1 MSRNK
6 RKIKRKRN
14 IKPFIIIFFIFII
27 IGLTVYL
34 FTNNVFSRMTSSDI
48 PADEVYIYDPVNV
61 LVLGVDAGNLEDK
74 TGNSP
79 KRSDTIMLI
88 RYIPQ
93 TREVYMLSIP
103 RDTRIH
109 YDGKFMKINAV
120 NAIGGP
126 EAAISTIE
134 EMLNVDINYYVSI
147 DYEGFRE
154 CIDAIGGVDV
164 TIDRDMDYDAYDIS
178 IHFKK
183 GEKVHLNGE
192 LAEQYVRW
200 RKNNDGTGYAMGDLG
215 RIETQQGFLLTLADK
230 LKSPSTI
237 LRLPKLVNTASKYVE
252 TNMSPSR
259 MVRYFFKLKGIAKK
273 DIHNETLAGTPEYIG
288 GISYYIW
295 NKEDSKEYLNNFRG
309 NKEKKEEENAEVD
322 RTKVNVIILNST
334 SVNGLARYYKEKL
347 TALGY
352 NVIKIDNYSEELS
365 TTQINTDGTKGF
377 GETVQNDLGFG
388 TVTENVKVE
397 EGSNVVIILGR
408 DSTR

>member
-1 MSRNK
+1 MNKKK

-14 IKPFIIIFFIFII
+14 FMPFIVLFLVLAV
-27 IGLTVYL
+27 IGLTAYL
-34 FTNNVFSRMTSSDI
+34 FTNRVFSRMTSSDI
-48 PADEVYIYDPVNV
+48 PADEVYMYDPVNV

-79 KRSDTIMLI
+79 KRSDTMMLI
-88 RYIPQ
+88 RYMPQ

-103 RDTRIH
+103 RDTRI
-109 YDGKFMKINAV
+109 YYNGKYMKINAV

-134 EMLNVDINYYVSI
+134 EMLNVDINYYISI

-164 TIDRDMDYDAYDIS
+164 TVERDMDYDAQDIS

-230 LKSPSTI
+230 VKSPSTI

-252 TNMSPSR
+252 TNMSPSK
-259 MVRYFFKLKGIAKK
+259 MVRYFFKFKGIAKE

-288 GISYYIW
+288 GISYYLW
-295 NKEDSKEYLNNFRG
+295 DKEDSREYLSNFWG
-309 NKEKKEEENAEVD
+309 NKEKKDEEQVEVD

-334 SVNGLARYYKEKL
+334 NVNGLARSYKEKL
-347 TALGY
+347 TELGY
-352 NVIKIDNYSEELS
+352 NVIKVDNYSGELS
-365 TTQINTDGTKGF
+365 LTQINTDGTKGF
-377 GETVQNDLGFG
+377 GETVLSDLGFG
-388 TVTENVKVE
+388 VVTENAKVE

-408 DSTR
+408 DSVK

>member
-1 MSRNK
+1 MRK

-14 IKPFIIIFFIFII
+14 IKPFIIIFIVLTI
-27 IGLTVYL
+27 IGLAVYL
-34 FTNNVFSRMTSSDI
+34 FTNRVFSRMTSSSI
-48 PADEVYIYDPVNV
+48 PADEVYMYDPVNV
-61 LVLGVDAGNLEDK
+61 LVLGVDAGNGENS
-74 TGNSP
+74 TGNSS

-103 RDTRIH
+103 RDTRI
-109 YDGKFMKINAV
+109 YYNGKYMKINAV

-134 EMLNVDINYYVSI
+134 EMLDVDINYYVCI

-164 TIDRDMDYDAYDIS
+164 TIEQDMDYDAQDIS

-192 LAEQYVRW
+192 LAEEYVRW

-215 RIETQQGFLLTLADK
+215 RIETQQEFLLTLADK
-230 LKSPSTI
+230 IKSPSTI
-237 LRLPKLVNTASKYVE
+237 IKLPKLINTVSKHVE

-259 MVRYFFKLKGIAKK
+259 MVKYFFKLKGIAKE
-273 DIHNETLAGTPEYIG
+273 DIHNKTLAGTPEYIG

-295 NKEDSKEYLNNFRG
+295 SKEDSKEYISNFQG
-309 NKEKKEEENAEVD
+309 NKEKKDEDNVEVD
-322 RTKVNVIILNST
+322 RTKINVIVLNST
-334 SVNGLARYYKEKL
+334 NVNGLAKSYREKL
-347 TALGY
+347 TSLGY

-365 TTQINTDGTKGF
+365 VTQINTDGTEGY
-377 GETVQNDLGFG
+377 GETVLNDLGFG
-388 TVTENVKVE
+388 VVTENAKVE

-408 DSTR
+408 DSVK

>member
-1 MSRNK
+1 MRK

-14 IKPFIIIFFIFII
+14 VKPFIITFIVLAI
-27 IGLTVYL
+27 IGLVVYL
-34 FTNNVFSRMTSSDI
+34 FCNKVFSRMTTSDI
-48 PADEVYIYDPVNV
+48 PADEVYMYDPVNV

-79 KRSDTIMLI
+79 KRSDTMMLI

-103 RDTRIH
+103 RDTRI
-109 YDGKFMKINAV
+109 YFNGKYMKINAV

-126 EAAISTIE
+126 EKAISTIE

-164 TIDRDMDYDAYDIS
+164 TIEQDMDYDAQDIS
-178 IHFKK
+178 IHFKA
-183 GEKVHLNGE
+183 GETVHLNGE
-192 LAEQYVRW
+192 LAEQFVRW

-215 RIETQQGFLLTLADK
+215 RIQTQQGFLLTIADK

-237 LRLPKLVNTASKYVE
+237 IRLPKVVNTASKYVE
-252 TNMSPSR
+252 TNMSPSK
-259 MVRYFFKLKGIAKK
+259 MVRYFFKLKGIAKE
-273 DIHNETLAGTPEYIG
+273 DIYNETLAGTPEYIG
-288 GISYYIW
+288 GISYYLW
-295 NKEDSKEYLNNFRG
+295 DKEDSKEYLSNFRG
-309 NKEKKEEENAEVD
+309 NKEKKNEDKVEVD
-322 RTKVNVIILNST
+322 RTKVKVTVLNST
-334 SVNGLARYYKEKL
+334 NVNGLAKSYKEKL

-352 NVIKIDNYSEELS
+352 NVVKVGNYSGELS
-365 TTQINTDGTKGF
+365 VTQINTDGTKGY
-377 GETVQNDLGFG
+377 GETMLSDLGFG
-388 TVTENVKVE
+388 AVNENGKVE

-408 DSTR
+408 DSVK

>member
-388 TVTENVKVE
+388 TVTENVNVE

>member
-1 MSRNK
+1 MK
-6 RKIKRKRN
+6 KKKIKRKRN
-14 IKPFIIIFFIFII
+14 VKPFIIILVVLAI
-27 IGLTVYL
+27 IGLVVYL
-34 FTNNVFSRMTSSDI
+34 FCNKVFSRMASSDI
-48 PADEVYIYDPVNV
+48 PADEVYMYDPVNV

-79 KRSDTIMLI
+79 KRSDTMMLI

-103 RDTRIH
+103 RDTRI
-109 YDGKFMKINAV
+109 YFNGKYMKINAV

-126 EAAISTIE
+126 EKAISTIE

-154 CIDAIGGVDV
+154 CIDAIGGVDI
-164 TIDRDMDYDAYDIS
+164 TIDRDMNYDAQDIS
-178 IHFKK
+178 IHFKA
-183 GEKVHLNGE
+183 GETVHLNGE

-215 RIETQQGFLLTLADK
+215 RIQTQQGFLLTIADK

-237 LRLPKLVNTASKYVE
+237 LRLPEVINTASKYVE
-252 TNMSPSR
+252 TNMSPSK
-259 MVRYFFKLKGIAKK
+259 MVKYFSKLKGIAKE

-288 GISYYIW
+288 GISYYLW
-295 NKEDSKEYLNNFRG
+295 DKEDSKEYLSNFRG
-309 NKEKKEEENAEVD
+309 NKDKKDEDKVEVD
-322 RTKVNVIILNST
+322 RSKVNVTVLNST
-334 SVNGLARYYKEKL
+334 SVKGLAKTYKEKL

-352 NVIKIDNYSEELS
+352 NVVKVDNYSGELS
-365 TTQINTDGTKGF
+365 VTQINTDGTKGY
-377 GETVQNDLGFG
+377 GETVLGDLGFG
-388 TVTENVKVE
+388 AVTENSKVQ

-408 DSTR
+408 DSVK